1 MSTATIQ
8 GDQTMLRRLL
18 LTAAA
23 LFLLTSCGEDTR
35 IATIETQVKEL
46 QGKLA
51 TAQEEES
58 NLRRKLEM
66 IDLIRSTE
74 EVAYLMPSAEGY
86 SVLRTDVGQLT
97 IALQNVQP
105 YASGSRVTLR
115 IGNLSAAHI
124 LGLKATLDW
133 GSIDKKGSPNNQE
146 AKSRDVSLG
155 ELLGSGSWTNIEVV
169 LDGVP
174 PNELG
179 FVRVHDVTHRG
190 IRLRS

>member
-1 MSTATIQ
+1 
-8 GDQTMLRRLL
+8 MLRRLL